1 MQQIL
6 FIGKVWPE
14 PNSSAAGSRTL
25 QLIDVFLNKGYK
37 VAFACAANE
46 SEFSSN
52 LLELGIQPFSIQLNN
67 SSFNEFVSQLNP
79 QFVIFDRF
87 TIEEQFGWRVAESCP
102 SAIRVLDTI
111 DLHCLREGRH
121 TAVREKREFNTT
133 DLLSEIARREIASI
147 YRCDLTLMISSFEM
161 EVLSSFFKIDSNF
174 IHYTPFLLNPLSK
187 EDVLSWN
194 EFENTEDFVSI
205 GNFLHEPNWD
215 SVLFLKQIIWP
226 KIRKQLPKAQLN
238 IYGAYPSQKVF
249 QLHNSKEGFI
259 IKGRANDAGE
269 VMKNARVCLAPLRF
283 GAGMKG
289 KLLDAMLYGTPSVT
303 TSVGSESMHAN
314 LAWNGFVTNNPE
326 EFAMAAIQLYL
337 NKNEWQEKRMHSVNI
352 INEVFSKEIHGEK
365 LLHKLKHV
373 HQNITTH
380 RQNNFIGSILQHQ
393 QFAATK
399 YMSLWIETK
408 TKLGQKEI

>member
-25 QLIDVFLNKGYK
+25 QLIELFLNRGYQ

-52 LLELGIQPFSIQLNN
+52 LLELGIQPYPIQLNN
-67 SSFNEFVSQLNP
+67 SSFNEFVKQLNP
-79 QFVIFDRF
+79 HFVIFDRF

-102 SAIRVLDTI
+102 NAMRVLDTI
-111 DLHCLREGRH
+111 DLHCLREARH
-121 TAVREKREFNTT
+121 AAIREQREFNNA
-133 DLLSEIARREIASI
+133 DLFNEVAKRELASI

-161 EVLSSFFKIDSNF
+161 ELLTNFFKIDSAYL
-174 IHYTPFLLNPLSK
+174 HYTPFLLNTLK
-187 EDVLSWN
+187 NEDVSNWT
-194 EFENTEDFVSI
+194 EYENTEDFISI

-215 SVLFLKQIIWP
+215 SVLYLKQVIWP
-226 KIRKQLPKAQLN
+226 KIRKQLPSAQLN

-249 QLHNSKEGFI
+249 QLHNQKEGFI
-259 IKGRANDAGE
+259 IKGRAEDAKQ
-269 VMKNARVCLAPLRF
+269 VMKCARVCLAPLRF

-303 TSVGSESMHAN
+303 SSVGSEAMHSD
-314 LAWNGFVTNNPE
+314 LPWNGFIANNPE
-326 EFAMAAIQLYL
+326 EFASAAAQLYL
-337 NKNEWQEKRMHSVNI
+337 NKHEWQEKRMNAIKI
-352 INEVFSKEIHGEK
+352 INEVFSKQIHGEK
-365 LLHKLKHV
+365 LI
-373 HQNITTH
+373 HQLNAVYQDLQTH
-380 RQNNFIGSILQHQ
+380 RKHNFIGAILQQ
-393 QFAATK
+393 QQLAATK

-408 TKLGQKEI
+408 TKLGQKQS